1 MPCCFIL
8 SNYVLLCNFHHPEVI
23 LCIFNILTAD
33 SVPHTEQNVLSACTI
48 SCSLDLLAEYEIVY
62 DDTTVKGL
70 VHFQNKNVL
79 IIYST
84 PFHPRCSGLSFFSHE
99 EITFFWGKYSRIFLH
114 IVDFNGLKVQ
124 IAVLMQFQRALHNP
138 SWGIRV
144 LSSKTLGHLLIII
157 YTF

>member
-33 SVPHTEQNVLSACTI
+33 SVLHSEQNVLSACTI

-99 EITFFWGKYSRIFLH
+99 EITFFEENIPGFFSI
-114 IVDFNGLKVQ
+114 
-124 IAVLMQFQRALHNP
+124 
-138 SWGIRV
+138 SWTSMG
-144 LSSKTLGHLLIII
+144 
-157 YTF
+157 